1 MLFDYIAFVDTNPAG
16 TRPGASPLDS
26 LDIKN
31 PNPFNALEHYTN
43 LSYHLQES
51 ATEHTQV
58 ISLHKH
64 PDESYSVYR
73 DDTLEVYI
81 FGYCFTRLD
90 SERFPEKSRL
100 SAQRV
105 AQCYQEWG
113 TGFLS
118 DIKGSF
124 AILIL
129 EKATRTVHVFTD
141 PLNVRPV
148 YYYHEGTHLVVST
161 ALNALLRHRQAQS
174 LPTEINP
181 VALIEYYLFEYPL
194 NDDTYVR
201 SVQTVPAGGWLRFS
215 NEGLRVKAYWN
226 VFEQLNNFSIAY
238 RGSVAVDT
246 LEKLLKKNL
255 ALYLSDP
262 ARTAVAL
269 TGGYDSRTNLA
280 LLGEAAQDYLL
291 YSYGTA
297 GTYDLSIPQEIAQS
311 LGLNYRAFHLDERY
325 RRDFDENARLAIDLG
340 DGLAE
345 ANRGNYLYVF
355 KQLGQDYD
363 YILTGLFGSELIKH
377 PTSVGNFINQ
387 ATKQLLEADD
397 PARQVGAMLHRAAT
411 DGYLDAEA
419 VRAHGDEL
427 KQRVLANPYIVND
440 HPLPVKYFYYLLMVG
455 IRKYFMKEI
464 KVERP
469 YVENLHPFFDLEFIE
484 TLLQTPFP
492 WVHHWEGKKNLIK
505 SIETHKFYVSMI
517 HRNQPEL
524 ANILSTHAYTPRY
537 LLHRLSLP
545 VLALQYLY
553 YKRKIRAKEN
563 FKSSA
568 PVLDYLMRHPPT
580 DNSYGILNPEKLQPT
595 ATDTKNVIKLA
606 SLQRWLDSNL
616 TEPTT
621 HDHP

>member
-1 MLFDYIAFVDTNPAG
+1 MLFDFIAFVDTKDPLTPVDSVG
-16 TRPGASPLDS
+16 TRRGAYP
-26 LDIKN
+26 
-31 PNPFNALEHYTN
+31 
-43 LSYHLQES
+43 LSYHSQES
-51 ATEHTQV
+51 STEYTQV

-64 PDESYSVYR
+64 ADESYSVYR
-73 DDTLEVYI
+73 DDALEVYI

-90 SERFPEKSRL
+90 SQRFTEKSRL

-113 TGFLS
+113 TAFLS
-118 DIKGSF
+118 EIKGSF
-124 AILIL
+124 AILLL
-129 EKATRTVHVFTD
+129 EKATRTAHVFTD

-148 YYYHEGTHLVVST
+148 YYYQQGSQLVVST
-161 ALNALLRHRQAQS
+161 ALNALLRHRQSQS
-174 LPTEINP
+174 LPTEINRAA
-181 VALIEYYLFEYPL
+181 VIEYYLFEYPL

-201 SVQTVPAGGWLRFS
+201 SVHTVPAGGWLHFS
-215 NEGLRVKAYWN
+215 GEGLRVKTYWN
-226 VFEQLNNFSIAY
+226 VFERLNNFRIAY
-238 RGSVAVDT
+238 RESAAVDR
-246 LEKLLKKNL
+246 LEELLKKNL

-280 LLGEAAQDYLL
+280 LLGDAARDYLL

-311 LGLNYRAFHLDERY
+311 LRLNYRAFHLDDRY
-325 RRDFDENARLAIDLG
+325 LRDFDENARLAIELG

-355 KQLGQDYD
+355 KQLAQDYD

-397 PARQVGAMLHRAAT
+397 PARQVDAMLDKAAT

-419 VRAHGDEL
+419 VRAHGDEV
-427 KQRVLANPYIVND
+427 KQRVLTNPYIVND

-469 YVENLHPFFDLEFIE
+469 FVENLHPFFDLEFIE

-492 WVHHWEGKKNLIK
+492 WIHHWEGKKNLIK
-505 SIETHKFYVSMI
+505 SIETHKFYVSII
-517 HRNQPEL
+517 HRNQPQL
-524 ANILSTHAYTPRY
+524 ASILSTHAYTPRY
-537 LLHRLSLP
+537 LLHRFSLP
-545 VLALQYLY
+545 VVALQYLF
-553 YKRKIRAKEN
+553 YKGKIRAKEN
-563 FKSSA
+563 FKSST
-568 PVLDYLMRHPPT
+568 PVLDYLTRHPAS
-580 DNSYGILNPEKLQPT
+580 DRSYGIFNPEKLHP
-595 ATDTKNVIKLA
+595 AAADTKSVIKLA
-606 SLQRWLDSNL
+606 SLQQWLDKNL
-616 TEPTT
+616 IE
-621 HDHP
+621 

>member
-1 MLFDYIAFVDTNPAG
+1 MLFDFIAFVDTKDPVG
-16 TRPGASPLDS
+16 TRRGPRGYGASPLD
-26 LDIKN
+26 LMDH
-31 PNPFNALEHYTN
+31 NAT
-43 LSYHLQES
+43 LSYHSQES
-51 ATEHTQV
+51 STECTQV

-64 PDESYSVYR
+64 ADESYSVYR

-90 SERFPEKSRL
+90 SQRFTEKSRL

-113 TGFLS
+113 TAFLS
-118 DIKGSF
+118 EIKGSF
-124 AILIL
+124 AILLL
-129 EKATRTVHVFTD
+129 EKATRTAHVFTD

-148 YYYHEGTHLVVST
+148 YYYQQGTQLVVST
-161 ALNALLRHRQAQS
+161 ALNALLRHRQSQS
-174 LPTEINP
+174 LPTEVNQAA
-181 VALIEYYLFEYPL
+181 VIEYYLFEYPL

-201 SVQTVPAGGWLRFS
+201 SVQTVPAGSWLRFS
-215 NEGLRVKAYWN
+215 GEELRVEAYWN
-226 VFEQLNNFSIAY
+226 VFERLNNFRIAY
-238 RGSVAVDT
+238 RGPAAVDT
-246 LEKLLKKNL
+246 LENLLKKNL

-280 LLGEAAQDYLL
+280 LLGEAARDYLL

-297 GTYDLSIPQEIAQS
+297 GTYDLSIPQEIARS
-311 LGLNYRAFHLDERY
+311 LQLNYRAFHLDERY
-325 RRDFDENARLAIDLG
+325 LRDFDENARLAIDLG
-340 DGLAE
+340 DGIAE

-355 KQLGQDYD
+355 KQLAQDYD

-397 PARQVGAMLHRAAT
+397 PARQVDAMLNQAAT

-419 VRAHGDEL
+419 VRAHGDEV
-427 KQRVLANPYIVND
+427 KQRVLTNPYIVND

-469 YVENLHPFFDLEFIE
+469 FVENLHPFFDLEFIE

-492 WVHHWEGKKNLIK
+492 WIHHWEGKKNLIK
-505 SIETHKFYVSMI
+505 SIETHKFYVSII
-517 HRNQPEL
+517 HRNQPKL
-524 ANILSTHAYTPRY
+524 ARILSTHAYTPHY
-537 LLHRLSLP
+537 LLHRLTLP
-545 VLALQYLY
+545 LVTLQYLF
-553 YKRKIRAKEN
+553 YKPKIRAKAN

-568 PVLDYLMRHPPT
+568 PVLDYLTRHPAS
-580 DNSYGILNPEKLQPT
+580 DRSYGIFNPEKLHP
-595 ATDTKNVIKLA
+595 AAADTKSVIKLA
-606 SLQRWLDSNL
+606 SLQQWLDKTL
-616 TEPTT
+616 TP
-621 HDHP
+621 